1 MPLEIIRNDITKV
14 KADAIVNTANPEV
27 AVGAGT
33 DYAIYQAAGWDELL
47 AERAKIGPM
56 LRGQAAATPAFALD
70 AKYIIHT
77 VGPVWQGGDH
87 GEREAVANCYRNS
100 LALAKD
106 LQCESIAFPL
116 ISTGTY
122 GFPKDQA
129 LSTAIAEISR
139 FLFENE
145 MTVYM
150 VVYDKEAF
158 ELSGKAFQGVKAY
171 IEDSDVHRAGAFGHV
186 SYGAPAMSG
195 SPAMPQYGARPLE
208 NKARQAG
215 LKERARRL
223 FRRRREQSHAEQ
235 RPEQRREQSHADQ
248 RPEIPTRDDDLITLS
263 GSFPED
269 VEYSAAMPPEDMEYT
284 MSIDMPP
291 DAPASAMPAEASMA
305 MDADASLDD
314 MMRHRDPT
322 FQEYL
327 FRLIDRKG
335 MEDKDVYKRAN
346 LDRKHFSKI
355 KSNVNYN
362 PSKKTAL
369 ALAIALGL
377 NLDETRDLLLKAGMA
392 LTRSNTFDI
401 IMEYCITHQI
411 RDIYEINCILFEY
424 DQPTLGA

>member
-14 KADAIVNTANPEV
+14 RADAIVNTANPEV

-33 DYAIYQAAGWDELL
+33 DYAIYQAAGWDDLL
-47 AERAKIGPM
+47 AERAKIGPIG
-56 LRGQAAATPAFALD
+56 RGEAAATPALALN

-77 VGPVWQGGDH
+77 VGPVWEGGDH
-87 GEREAVANCYRNS
+87 GERETVAKCYRNALS
-100 LALAKD
+100 LAKELD
-106 LQCESIAFPL
+106 CESIAFPL

-129 LSTAIAEISR
+129 LSTAISEISR
-139 FLFENE
+139 FLFAED

-171 IEDSDVHRAGAFGHV
+171 IEDRDVRRAGEFGPMA
-186 SYGAPAMSG
+186 YGAPAAG
-195 SPAMPQYGARPLE
+195 MPSLARPPLE
-208 NKARQAG
+208 GNARRPG
-215 LKERARRL
+215 FKERARKL
-223 FRRRREQSHAEQ
+223 FRKRREQSPSA
-235 RPEQRREQSHADQ
+235 
-248 RPEIPTRDDDLITLS
+248 PT
-263 GSFPED
+263 
-269 VEYSAAMPPEDMEYT
+269 MPSEDMEYT
-284 MSIDMPP
+284 MSVDLPEIGMSD
-291 DAPASAMPAEASMA
+291 AEASYA
-305 MDADASLDD
+305 SAPAAPPDASLDD

-355 KSNVNYN
+355 KSNVHYN

-392 LTRSNTFDI
+392 LTRSSNFDI
-401 IMEYCITHQI
+401 ILEYCITHQI
-411 RDIYEINCILFEY
+411 YDIYEINCILFEY